1 MNTKLL
7 NKLQQGGLTQR
18 EAHIY
23 LALLQKKEFYASEI
37 ASIIPVG
44 RTKIYEVIPNLIAKG
59 LCSEVFRDGKK
70 IYRAVEPRIAFKNLL
85 HLYHMEMEEIIQQSE
100 EKLADK
106 KVIIGQLEEELD
118 EIYTNNIKKS
128 DNLDY
133 IEMLKDRN
141 KTKERWIELQKNTRM
156 EMLGF
161 NKPPYSMPPRESMKH
176 QQKMMKRKNVINKGI
191 YEFDE
196 VFSGSSDTELYNVV
210 DFFSKLGEECRIIKR
225 LPMKMI
231 IIDEKITML
240 ALKDPVS
247 MKLST
252 TTMIIEHPDFA
263 LAQKQVFESYWNKA
277 TPFEEFSER
286 FLPKKNK

>member
-7 NKLQQGGLTQR
+7 NKLQQSGLTQR

-44 RTKIYEVIPNLIAKG
+44 RTKIYEVIPNLISKG
-59 LCSEVFRDGKK
+59 LCSEVFKDGKK
-70 IYRAVEPRIAFKNLL
+70 IYSAVEPRIAFKNLL
-85 HLYHMEMEEIIQQSE
+85 HLFHMEMEDVIKETE
-100 EKLADK
+100 EKLAEK
-106 KVIIGQLEEELD
+106 KVILGQLEDELD
-118 EIYTNNIKKS
+118 EIYTSNIKKS

-141 KTKERWIELQKNTRM
+141 KIKERWIELQKNTRM

-161 NKPPYSMPPRESMKH
+161 NKPPYSMPPQESMKH
-176 QQKMMKRKNVINKGI
+176 QQKMMKRKNVKNKGI
-191 YEFDE
+191 YEFGE
-196 VFSGSSDTELYNVV
+196 VFSGTVPTDFYNVV
-210 DFFSKLGEECRIIKR
+210 DFFSKLGEECRIINK

-263 LAQKQVFESYWNKA
+263 LAQKQVFESYWKKA
-277 TPFEEFSER
+277 TPFEEISER
-286 FLPKKNK
+286 FSPKTNN